1 MKWKPQ
7 IEKKVLAKHIYD
19 LKQLLARI
27 PKNTYPW
34 KTTIQ
39 YKYLIKYFTK
49 EDIQKVNN
57 SMESLNSISHWGNVK
72 PQ

>member
-7 IEKKVLAKHIYD
+7 IEKKVLAKHIYH

-57 SMESLNSISHWGNVK
+57 SMESLNIISHWGNVK